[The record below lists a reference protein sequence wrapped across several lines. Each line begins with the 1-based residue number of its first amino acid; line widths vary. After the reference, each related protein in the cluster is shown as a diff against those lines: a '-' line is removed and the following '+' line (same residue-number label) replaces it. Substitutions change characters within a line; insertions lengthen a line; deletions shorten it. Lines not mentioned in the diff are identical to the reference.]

1 MRFRRA
7 GAPSCQNDPLVGNAA
22 PAGVI
27 LLTAKGPEAV
37 DFFDDDDAELPP
49 PRGGGRPT
57 RGGGPPAGGN
67 VSRQQIRT
75 RQAVLAIGAIVML
88 ILIVIA
94 FKGCLNARK
103 DRAFQNYVSD
113 LSAITVE
120 SKQLSD
126 TFFGRLDPSSSDKA
140 QATEL
145 SFESEV
151 AGDLGT
157 SQGLLDRARKLDAPS
172 ELGSAQTQIELSFE
186 LRHDALE
193 GISGALSGL
202 SGDEAKKAQASLYTQ
217 MKVLSAS
224 DILYA
229 RAKDQIEQ
237 GLIDQTVTVADGVPD
252 SQFLPDDSYLDPS
265 VVSSAFAAAVGS
277 GGSGIAGASGANCD
291 SGDNKVHGTQ
301 LVSTTMLP
309 SGVALDPATTVT
321 ATGDDTVSVEV
332 LNSGDTTEQNVAVS
346 VSGDLSGNETI
357 PTIASGESQ
366 TVEIKLSPA
375 PKSGATDS
383 IDVAI
388 APVCGETLIDN
399 NKATYSVT
407 F

>member
-1 MRFRRA
+1 M
-7 GAPSCQNDPLVGNAA
+7 
-22 PAGVI
+22 
-27 LLTAKGPEAV
+27 

-49 PRGGGRPT
+49 PRRGGRSS
-57 RGGGPPAGGN
+57 RGGSGGGN
-67 VSRQQIRT
+67 VTTQQIRT

-126 TFFGRLDPSSSDKA
+126 TFFGRLNPQSSPADA
-140 QATEL
+140 GTTEL

-157 SQGLLDRARKLDAPS
+157 SQGLLDRARKLDAP
-172 ELGSAQTQIELSFE
+172 GDVAGAQDQIELSFE

-193 GISGALSGL
+193 GISGALKGL
-202 SGDEAKKAQASLYTQ
+202 SGDDSKKAQSALYTQ
-217 MKVLSAS
+217 MRVLSAS

-237 GLIDQTVTVADGVPD
+237 GLIDQGVSVADGVPD
-252 SQFLPDDSYLDPS
+252 SQFLPEKPDYLDPAI
-265 VVSSAFAAAVGS
+265 VSSGFAAAVGS
-277 GGSGIAGASGANCD
+277 GGSGIAGDSGANCD
-291 SGDNKVHGTQ
+291 SGDDKVHGTQ
-301 LVSTTMLP
+301 LVSATMSP
-309 SGVALDPATTVT
+309 SGVALVPGTTVT
-321 ATGDDTVSVEV
+321 ATGDDSVSVEV
-332 LNSGDTTEQNVAVS
+332 LNSGDATEQNIDVT
-346 VSGDLSGNETI
+346 VSGDLSGSETI
-357 PTIASGESQ
+357 STIASGESQ
-366 TVEIKLSPA
+366 TVDIELSPT
-375 PKSGATDS
+375 PKAGDTDDLDV
-383 IDVAI
+383 DVAT
-388 APVCGETLIDN
+388 VCGETIDEN
-399 NKATYSVT
+399 NKASYSVT

>member
-1 MRFRRA
+1 
-7 GAPSCQNDPLVGNAA
+7 
-22 PAGVI
+22 
-27 LLTAKGPEAV
+27 V

-49 PRGGGRPT
+49 PRRGGRST

-126 TFFGRLDPSSSDKA
+126 TFFGRLNPSSSDKA
-140 QATEL
+140 PATEL

-157 SQGLLDRARKLDAPS
+157 SQGLLDRASKLDAPG
-172 ELGSAQTQIELSFE
+172 ELAGAQNQIELSFE

-193 GISGALSGL
+193 GISGALKGL
-202 SGDEAKKAQASLYTQ
+202 SGDDAKKAQASLYTQ

-252 SQFLPDDSYLDPS
+252 SQFLPDDPDYLDPS

-277 GGSGIAGASGANCD
+277 GGSGIAGTSGANCD

-301 LVSTTMLP
+301 LVGSTMLP
-309 SGVALDPATTVT
+309 SGVALAEGTTVT

-332 LNSGDTTEQNVAVS
+332 LNSGDATEQNIAVS

-375 PKSGATDS
+375 PKAGDTDS
-383 IDVAI
+383 INVNVA
-388 APVCGETLIDN
+388 AVCGEELTDN
-399 NKATYSVT
+399 NKASYSVT

>member
-1 MRFRRA
+1 M
-7 GAPSCQNDPLVGNAA
+7 
-22 PAGVI
+22 
-27 LLTAKGPEAV
+27 T
-37 DFFDDDDAELPP
+37 
-49 PRGGGRPT
+49 
-57 RGGGPPAGGN
+57 
-67 VSRQQIRT
+67 RQQIRT

-126 TFFGRLDPSSSDKA
+126 NFFKRLDPSSSDA
-140 QATEL
+140 PATEL

-157 SQGLLDRARKLDAPS
+157 SQGLLDRATKLDAPG
-172 ELGSAQTQIELSFE
+172 ELAGAQNQIELSFE

-193 GISGALSGL
+193 GISGALKGL

-217 MKVLSAS
+217 MRVLSAS

-252 SQFLPDDSYLDPS
+252 SQFLPDKPDFLDPS
-265 VVSSAFAAAVGS
+265 VVSSAFASAVGS
-277 GGSGIAGASGANCD
+277 GGSGIAGNTSANCD
-291 SGDNKVHGTQ
+291 AGDNKIHGTQ
-301 LVSTTMLP
+301 LVGATMLP
-309 SGVALDPATTVT
+309 SGVALDPAATVT
-321 ATGDDTVSVEV
+321 ATGDDTLSVEV
-332 LNSGDTTEQNVAVS
+332 LNSGDATEQGIAVT
-346 VSGDLSGNETI
+346 VSGDLSGSGTI
-357 PTIASGESQ
+357 PRIASGESQ
-366 TVEIKLSPA
+366 TVEVKLSPA
-375 PKSGATDS
+375 PKAGATDS
-383 IDVAI
+383 IDVDVA
-388 APVCGETLIDN
+388 AVCGENLTEN